1 MEIAGAVLVF
11 FRLAPFGLEPKLK
24 TRNREC
30 EIRESPI
37 LLRSNGLQ
45 SLAARSAFGSTR
57 RIDLDHLITPHG
69 SHLVDLLVDE
79 TRAAEIREQSR
90 GWPSLDLDARQLC
103 DLELLLN
110 GGYSPLQGFMGS
122 ADHAAVCAGMHLAD
136 GTLWPLPVTLD
147 VSAEL
152 AETLSTGNQLAL
164 RDEEGVMIAVL
175 HVDELWQPDRQAEV
189 RALFGTDD
197 TSHPGVAHRLHRA
210 RPWSVGGRVEGL
222 TLPVHYDYRELRLTP
237 AELRRKFERLG
248 WRRVLAFQTH
258 RTIHRAQQAMM
269 MEAAQ
274 AAGAN
279 LLIHPVVG
287 LNQPGD
293 ADHYTRVRCYQALMP
308 QFPKFMARLS
318 LLPMAVNGGG
328 AREALLHAIVHKN
341 HGCSHLMVDF
351 DGAGSVLETSGAPG
365 YSFSDAAK
373 LAAEHAEEL
382 GVELVPAQEMVY
394 LEHRKRFVKVDE
406 VPEDGRVLR
415 LGAEEIRRRLDD
427 GRAIP
432 EWFTYPAVAGEL
444 IRNHPKRNVQGFTVF
459 FTGLSGSGKSTIANA
474 LRIKLLE
481 LGGRGVTLLD
491 GDLVRK
497 NLSSELGFSKEHRD
511 LNIRRIGF
519 VAAEISRAGGV
530 AICAPIAPYDV
541 VRRDVREG
549 VSRSGSFVLVHVSTP
564 LEVCEARDRK
574 GMYAK
579 ARAGI
584 IKEFTG
590 ISDPYEEPTDAE
602 VVIDTSDLTPAEA
615 TGEVLL
621 YLEREGF
628 IAAPEDA

>member
-1 MEIAGAVLVF
+1 
-11 FRLAPFGLEPKLK
+11 
-24 TRNREC
+24 
-30 EIRESPI
+30 
-37 LLRSNGLQ
+37 
-45 SLAARSAFGSTR
+45 
-57 RIDLDHLITPHG
+57 LDHLITPHG

-79 TRAAEIREQSR
+79 QRAAEIREQSR
-90 GWPSLDLDARQLC
+90 GWPSLGLDARQLC

-110 GGYSPLQGFMGS
+110 GGYSPLQGFMKS
-122 ADHAAVCAGMHLAD
+122 ADHAAVCAGMHLVD
-136 GTLWPLPVTLD
+136 GTLWPLPLTLD
-147 VSAEL
+147 VPAEL
-152 AETLSTGNQLAL
+152 AETLSNGNQLAL

-175 HVDELWQPDRQAEV
+175 QVDELWQPDRKAEA

-197 TSHPGVAHRLHRA
+197 ASHPGVAHHLQRA

-222 TLPVHYDYRELRLTP
+222 QLPVHYDYRELRLTP
-237 AELRRKFERLG
+237 AELRRKFKRLG

-258 RTIHRAQQAMM
+258 RTVHRAQHAML

-365 YSFSDAAK
+365 YSFADAEK

-382 GVELVPAQEMVY
+382 GVELIPAPEMVY

-444 IRNHPKRNVQGFTVF
+444 IRNHPKRNAQGFTVF

-519 VAAEISRAGGV
+519 VAAEITRAGGV

-549 VSRSGSFVLVHVSTP
+549 VSHRGAFVLVHVSTP
-564 LEVCEARDRK
+564 LEVCEVRDRK

-584 IKEFTG
+584 IKELTG

-628 IAAPEDA
+628 IAAPEDT